1 MTRPAH
7 RPATVESEEA
17 MKTSCVVFQSD
28 PQLAQAFITSLAT
41 VFQSVRLAT
50 SLEDARVSSIKNR
63 AEALVLDLE
72 AASLEELG
80 YLSRELPGTRIV
92 CNHRVADEKLWIAAL
107 NAGADDCCAS
117 SDRKAIVSAALGHS
131 NGHSEAA

>member
-1 MTRPAH
+1 
-7 RPATVESEEA
+7 

-28 PQLAQAFITSLAT
+28 PQLAQSFATSLAT

-50 SLEDARVSSIKNR
+50 SVEDARINSLKNR
-63 AEALVLDLE
+63 AEALILDME
-72 AASLEELG
+72 AASLEDLR

-92 CNHRVADEKLWIAAL
+92 CNHRVADEELWIAAL

-117 SDRKAIVSAALGHS
+117 SDRKAIVNAALGRP

>member
-1 MTRPAH
+1 
-7 RPATVESEEA
+7 
-17 MKTSCVVFQSD
+17 VVFQSD
-28 PQLAQAFITSLAT
+28 PKLAQSFVTSLAT
-41 VFQSVRLAT
+41 VFQSVRPAT
-50 SLEDARVSSIKNR
+50 SLEDARMSVIKNR

-72 AASLEELG
+72 AASLDDLR

-107 NAGADDCCAS
+107 DAGADDCCAS
-117 SDRKAIVSAALGHS
+117 SDYKAIVRAALGRP